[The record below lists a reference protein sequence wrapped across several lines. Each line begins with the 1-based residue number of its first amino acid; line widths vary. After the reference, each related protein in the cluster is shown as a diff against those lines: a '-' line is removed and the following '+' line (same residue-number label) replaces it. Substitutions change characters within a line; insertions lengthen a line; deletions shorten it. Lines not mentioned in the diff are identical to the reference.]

1 MPSTFELLL
10 ACICILG
17 IVVIGAKVIGEYFEK
32 DMMEDDEQ

>member
-1 MPSTFELLL
+1 MSLIEFIAL
-10 ACICILG
+10 AGFLG